1 MPKKSDEEHTP
12 LFTDRRTSRQ
22 PDAEPAANLD
32 VAKLGRRLAMLKGM
46 VATLEDTLAK
56 NLGQDPP
63 PRSAGEAVGAHLDEI
78 LADAAGPPVLDLLQA
93 AVDMMNRL
101 LEISPDFTLQLVLA
115 SIPVPDDIVAAAKE
129 NKVPFKLTPLPDGSH
144 VTGVFGILNAYLL
157 WIGCGRGIAA
167 VCDVE
172 KGKITAVKN
181 FEPWGQPAIN
191 KDAPEEKDP
200 EE

>member
-1 MPKKSDEEHTP
+1 MGVDRIAPFTSERSVPKPRPEKAVHWRKIAESAAAQSGRVKVPVIDEPVKFDKAIKTEAELKIMLWEGEKQQGLDHILGEIGGHETSSCP
-12 LFTDRRTSRQ
+12 PISCSLF
-22 PDAEPAANLD
+22 
-32 VAKLGRRLAMLKGM
+32 
-46 VATLEDTLAK
+46 
-56 NLGQDPP
+56 
-63 PRSAGEAVGAHLDEI
+63 VGPE
-78 LADAAGPPVLDLLQA
+78 GG
-93 AVDMMNRL
+93 
-101 LEISPDFTLQLVLA
+101 FTN
-115 SIPVPDDIVAAAKE
+115 PEVAAAKE